1 MTKQN
6 EKDAKRVPE
15 LRFKGFTDDW
25 EQRKLGEIGSF
36 RSGVGFPES
45 EQGGMTGVPFYKVS
59 DMNLSENNTVMNISS
74 NYVTDDQIS
83 RNKWKPIDGNT
94 IIFAK
99 VGAAVFLERKRQTR
113 CKFLIDNNMMSYKPN
128 SIQDHDYIYYTFQ
141 NLNLS
146 HYAQIGSLPS
156 LNAGELKN
164 VNIVLPEQNEQSKVS
179 QLFLNLDKTITL
191 HEEKHRQLEL
201 LKKALLQKM
210 FADKTGYPA
219 LRFKEF
225 SDAWKQ
231 RMLGDISLVRTG
243 YAFKSSDFSKTGQ
256 YKIVTNK
263 EFSNSSLSKNMKADR
278 INISD
283 KTLLSKYE
291 LSGQNI
297 LVTMDG
303 VNIGK
308 ASLFSDSSAVLA
320 QRVGRIN
327 STQLDFIFSV
337 INNSDFVNTMRSL
350 AVGNA
355 IKHISLRQISSYVF
369 RSPISIKEQ
378 KLIGELFKNLDNLIA
393 LHQHKI
399 DNLKRLKRALLQKM
413 FV

>member
-1 MTKQN
+1 MSAAGKHSQPYPWEQVEFGHKIYRRTKSEMSSSKLPGVEYEDINSGQGTLNKDITKKSIRKRGIFFQPFDVLFGKLRPYLKNWLYPNFKGVAVGDFWVLYSKLLEPSFIYGMIQTQKFQN
-6 EKDAKRVPE
+6 VANLSSGSKMPRSDWKLVSGTLFRFPMNENEQRKIGLLLLNLDKTITLHEEKQCQLEQLKKALLQKMFADETGYPV
-15 LRFKGFTDDW
+15 LRFKGFTEKW

-45 EQGGMTGVPFYKVS
+45 EQGGTAGIPFYKVS

-164 VNIVLPEQNEQSKVS
+164 VNIVLPDQNERSKVS
-179 QLFLNLDKTITL
+179 QLFLNLDRTITL
-191 HEEKHRQLEL
+191 HDKKIQY
-201 LKKALLQKM
+201 LKQ
-210 FADKTGYPA
+210 
-219 LRFKEF
+219 
-225 SDAWKQ
+225 
-231 RMLGDISLVRTG
+231 
-243 YAFKSSDFSKTGQ
+243 
-256 YKIVTNK
+256 
-263 EFSNSSLSKNMKADR
+263 
-278 INISD
+278 
-283 KTLLSKYE
+283 
-291 LSGQNI
+291 
-297 LVTMDG
+297 
-303 VNIGK
+303 
-308 ASLFSDSSAVLA
+308 
-320 QRVGRIN
+320 
-327 STQLDFIFSV
+327 
-337 INNSDFVNTMRSL
+337 
-350 AVGNA
+350 
-355 IKHISLRQISSYVF
+355 
-369 RSPISIKEQ
+369 
-378 KLIGELFKNLDNLIA
+378 
-393 LHQHKI
+393 
-399 DNLKRLKRALLQKM
+399 LKRGLLQKM

>member
-15 LRFKGFTDDW
+15 LRFKGFADAW
-25 EQRKLGEIGSF
+25 EQRKLGDLGSVQMNKRIF
-36 RSGVGFPES
+36 KDQTSESGE
-45 EQGGMTGVPFYKVS
+45 VPFFKIGTFGKKPDSFISKKLFDEYKS
-59 DMNLSENNTVMNISS
+59 K
-74 NYVTDDQIS
+74 Y
-83 RNKWKPIDGNT
+83 PYP
-94 IIFAK
+94 K
-99 VGAAVFLERKRQTR
+99 VGDILISASGSIGRTVVYKGEDAYFQDSNIVWLEHDGRLKNSFLEQFLKRTKWNKIEGSTIKR
-113 CKFLIDNNMMSYKPN
+113 LYNKDILNKKI
-128 SIQDHDYIYYTFQ
+128 
-141 NLNLS
+141 NLPKLKE
-146 HYAQIGSLPS
+146 QEKIG
-156 LNAGELKN
+156 
-164 VNIVLPEQNEQSKVS
+164 
-179 QLFLNLDKTITL
+179 QLFQYLDKTITL
-191 HEEKHRQLEL
+191 HEEKQRQLEL

-210 FADKTGYPA
+210 FADNTGYPA
-219 LRFKEF
+219 LRFKGF
-225 SDAWKQ
+225 SDAWKH
-231 RMLGDISLVRTG
+231 RKLGDVSLVRTG

-378 KLIGELFKNLDNLIA
+378 KLIGGLFKNFDNLIT

>member
-45 EQGGMTGVPFYKVS
+45 EQGGTAGIPFYKVS

-164 VNIVLPEQNEQSKVS
+164 VNIVLPDQNERSKVS
-179 QLFLNLDKTITL
+179 QLFLNLDRTITL
-191 HEEKHRQLEL
+191 HEEQHRQLER

-210 FADKTGYPA
+210 FADETGYPA
-219 LRFKEF
+219 LRFKGFTEKWEQ
-225 SDAWKQ
+225 SYLKDIASVNSGRDYKHLNKGNIPVYGTGGY
-231 RMLGDISLVRTG
+231 MLSVDKALSNTKDGIGIGRKGTINNPYILKAPFWTVDTLFYVIPYNVDLNFLYGIFQKIDWRKKDESTG
-243 YAFKSSDFSKTGQ
+243 
-256 YKIVTNK
+256 VP
-263 EFSNSSLSKNMKADR
+263 SLSKEN
-278 INISD
+278 INKTKFKIPAIS
-283 KTLLSKYE
+283 
-291 LSGQNI
+291 
-297 LVTMDG
+297 
-303 VNIGK
+303 
-308 ASLFSDSSAVLA
+308 
-320 QRVGRIN
+320 
-327 STQLDFIFSV
+327 
-337 INNSDFVNTMRSL
+337 
-350 AVGNA
+350 
-355 IKHISLRQISSYVF
+355 
-369 RSPISIKEQ
+369 EQ
-378 KLIGELFKNLDNLIA
+378 KEIGTIFQNLDTLIT

>member
-191 HEEKHRQLEL
+191 HEEQHRQLER

-210 FADKTGYPA
+210 FADETGYPA
-219 LRFKEF
+219 LRFKGFTEK
-225 SDAWKQ
+225 WEQ
-231 RMLGDISLVRTG
+231 RKLGEITDVRDGTHDSPHYVDEG
-243 YAFKSSDFSKTGQ
+243 YPLIT
-256 YKIVTNK
+256 
-263 EFSNSSLSKNMKADR
+263 SKNVS
-278 INISD
+278 N
-283 KTLLSKYE
+283 
-291 LSGQNI
+291 
-297 LVTMDG
+297 
-303 VNIGK
+303 
-308 ASLFSDSSAVLA
+308 
-320 QRVGRIN
+320 GRIN
-327 STQLDFIFSV
+327 YDAVNYVSEYDFNQ
-337 INNSDFVNTMRSL
+337 INKRSKVNINDILMGMIGTIGNL
-350 AVGNA
+350 ALIREDPNFA
-355 IKHISLRQISSYVF
+355 IKNVALIKYTESINHQFLFQNLQTSYISKELSNSMDGGTQKFISLKKIRNL
-369 RSPISIKEQ
+369 SIKFPILNEQ
-378 KLIGELFKNLDNLIA
+378 FKIGQLFQSLDKTIT
-393 LHQHKI
+393 LHDKKI
-399 DNLKRLKRALLQKM
+399 QYLKQLKRGLLQKM

>member
-1 MTKQN
+1 MSSSKLPGVEYEDINSGQGTLNKDITKKSIRKRGIFFQPFDVLFGKLRPYLKNWLYPNFKGVAVGDFWVLYSKLLEPSFIYGMIQTQKFQN
-6 EKDAKRVPE
+6 VANLSSGSKMPRSDWKLVSGTLFRFPMNENEQRKIGLLLLNLDKTITLHEEKQCQLEQLKKALLQKMFADETGYPV
-15 LRFKGFTDDW
+15 LRFKGFTEKW

-45 EQGGMTGVPFYKVS
+45 EQGGTAGIPFYKVS

-164 VNIVLPEQNEQSKVS
+164 VNIVLPDQNERSKVS
-179 QLFLNLDKTITL
+179 QLFLNLDRTITL
-191 HEEKHRQLEL
+191 HDKKIQY
-201 LKKALLQKM
+201 LKQ
-210 FADKTGYPA
+210 
-219 LRFKEF
+219 
-225 SDAWKQ
+225 
-231 RMLGDISLVRTG
+231 
-243 YAFKSSDFSKTGQ
+243 
-256 YKIVTNK
+256 
-263 EFSNSSLSKNMKADR
+263 
-278 INISD
+278 
-283 KTLLSKYE
+283 
-291 LSGQNI
+291 
-297 LVTMDG
+297 
-303 VNIGK
+303 
-308 ASLFSDSSAVLA
+308 
-320 QRVGRIN
+320 
-327 STQLDFIFSV
+327 
-337 INNSDFVNTMRSL
+337 
-350 AVGNA
+350 
-355 IKHISLRQISSYVF
+355 
-369 RSPISIKEQ
+369 
-378 KLIGELFKNLDNLIA
+378 
-393 LHQHKI
+393 
-399 DNLKRLKRALLQKM
+399 LKRGLLQKM

>member
-1 MTKQN
+1 MTKQR
-6 EKDAKRVPE
+6 KKVPA

-45 EQGGMTGVPFYKVS
+45 EQGGTAGIPFYKVS

-164 VNIVLPEQNEQSKVS
+164 VNIVLPDQNEQSKVS
-179 QLFLNLDKTITL
+179 QLFLNLDRTITL
-191 HEEKHRQLEL
+191 HEEKQRQLER

-210 FADKTGYPA
+210 FADETGYPA
-219 LRFKEF
+219 LRFKGFTEK
-225 SDAWKQ
+225 WEQHK
-231 RMLGDISLVRTG
+231 LGEITDVRDGTHDSPHYVDEG
-243 YAFKSSDFSKTGQ
+243 YPLIT
-256 YKIVTNK
+256 
-263 EFSNSSLSKNMKADR
+263 SKNVS
-278 INISD
+278 N
-283 KTLLSKYE
+283 
-291 LSGQNI
+291 
-297 LVTMDG
+297 
-303 VNIGK
+303 
-308 ASLFSDSSAVLA
+308 
-320 QRVGRIN
+320 GRIN
-327 STQLDFIFSV
+327 YDAVNYVSEYDFNQ
-337 INNSDFVNTMRSL
+337 INKRSKVNINDILMGMIGTIGNL
-350 AVGNA
+350 ALIREDPNFA
-355 IKHISLRQISSYVF
+355 IKNVALIKYTESINHQFLFQNLQTSYISKELSNSMDGGTQKFISLKKIRNL
-369 RSPISIKEQ
+369 SIKFPILNEQ
-378 KLIGELFKNLDNLIA
+378 FEIGQLFQSLDKIIT
-393 LHQHKI
+393 LHDKKI
-399 DNLKRLKRALLQKM
+399 QYLKQLKRGLLQKM

>member
-1 MTKQN
+1 
-6 EKDAKRVPE
+6 
-15 LRFKGFTDDW
+15 
-25 EQRKLGEIGSF
+25 
-36 RSGVGFPES
+36 
-45 EQGGMTGVPFYKVS
+45 
-59 DMNLSENNTVMNISS
+59 MNISS

-164 VNIVLPEQNEQSKVS
+164 VNIVLPDQNERSKVS
-179 QLFLNLDKTITL
+179 QLFLNLDRTITL
-191 HEEKHRQLEL
+191 HEEQHRQLER

-210 FADKTGYPA
+210 FADETGYPA
-219 LRFKEF
+219 LRFKGFTEKWEQ
-225 SDAWKQ
+225 SYLKDIASVNSGRDYKHLNKGNIPVYGTGGY
-231 RMLGDISLVRTG
+231 MLSVDKALSNTKDGIGIGRKGTINNPYILKAPFWTVDTLFYVIPYNVDLNFLYGIFQKIDWRKKDESTG
-243 YAFKSSDFSKTGQ
+243 
-256 YKIVTNK
+256 VP
-263 EFSNSSLSKNMKADR
+263 SLSKEN
-278 INISD
+278 INKTKFKIPAIS
-283 KTLLSKYE
+283 
-291 LSGQNI
+291 
-297 LVTMDG
+297 
-303 VNIGK
+303 
-308 ASLFSDSSAVLA
+308 
-320 QRVGRIN
+320 
-327 STQLDFIFSV
+327 
-337 INNSDFVNTMRSL
+337 
-350 AVGNA
+350 
-355 IKHISLRQISSYVF
+355 
-369 RSPISIKEQ
+369 EQ
-378 KLIGELFKNLDNLIA
+378 KEIGTIFQNLDTLIT

>member
-1 MTKQN
+1 MTAFKDQN
-6 EKDAKRVPE
+6 A
-15 LRFKGFTDDW
+15 W

-36 RSGVGFPES
+36 KSGVGFPES

-164 VNIVLPEQNEQSKVS
+164 VNIVLPDQNEQSKVS
-179 QLFLNLDKTITL
+179 QLFLNLDRTITL
-191 HEEKHRQLEL
+191 HEEQHRQLEQ

-210 FADKTGYPA
+210 FANETGYPA
-219 LRFKEF
+219 LRFKGFTEKWEQRKLGEEF
-225 SDAWKQ
+225 QHINERNDGSFDNTRYISVANMYFKDPNDVQSNNILTRTYVMRRDDIAFEGHPSKKYKFGRFVANDIGDGVVSELFPVYRHVSKYDAKYWK
-231 RMLGDISLVRTG
+231 
-243 YAFKSSDFSKTGQ
+243 YAIQIESIMAPLFAKSITSSG
-256 YKIVTNK
+256 
-263 EFSNSSLSKNMKADR
+263 NSSNKLNPKHFLRQMVKVPDLNEQIKIGEFLSKFDA
-278 INISD
+278 IITLHD
-283 KTLLSKYE
+283 K
-291 LSGQNI
+291 
-297 LVTMDG
+297 
-303 VNIGK
+303 
-308 ASLFSDSSAVLA
+308 
-320 QRVGRIN
+320 
-327 STQLDFIFSV
+327 
-337 INNSDFVNTMRSL
+337 
-350 AVGNA
+350 
-355 IKHISLRQISSYVF
+355 
-369 RSPISIKEQ
+369 
-378 KLIGELFKNLDNLIA
+378 
-393 LHQHKI
+393 KI
-399 DNLKRLKRALLQKM
+399 QYLKQLKRGLLQKM

>member
-25 EQRKLGEIGSF
+25 EQRKLGEIADRILRKNKNNISNLPLTISAQ
-36 RSGVGFPES
+36 SGLIAQNNFFDKQVAS
-45 EQGGMTGVPFYKVS
+45 Q
-59 DMNLSENNTVMNISS
+59 NLSNYLLLYKGDFAYNKSYSNGYPYGAVKRLEKFNCGVVSSLYIAFKPTHVLPNFLAEYYETTKWYVEIYKRAAEGARNHGLLNISA
-74 NYVTDDQIS
+74 TD
-83 RNKWKPIDGNT
+83 
-94 IIFAK
+94 F
-99 VGAAVFLERKRQTR
+99 F
-113 CKFLIDNNMMSYKPN
+113 N
-128 SIQDHDYIYYTFQ
+128 SDI
-141 NLNLS
+141 
-146 HYAQIGSLPS
+146 SLPKR
-156 LNAGELKN
+156 E
-164 VNIVLPEQNEQSKVS
+164 NEQEKIG
-179 QLFLNLDKTITL
+179 QLFQSLDKTITL

-327 STQLDFIFSV
+327 STQLDFIFS
-337 INNSDFVNTMRSL
+337 
-350 AVGNA
+350 G
-355 IKHISLRQISSYVF
+355 
-369 RSPISIKEQ
+369 
-378 KLIGELFKNLDNLIA
+378 
-393 LHQHKI
+393 
-399 DNLKRLKRALLQKM
+399 
-413 FV
+413 

>member
-1 MTKQN
+1 MSAAGKHSQ
-6 EKDAKRVPE
+6 PYP
-15 LRFKGFTDDW
+15 W

-191 HEEKHRQLEL
+191 HEQHRQLER

-210 FADKTGYPA
+210 FADETGYPA
-219 LRFKEF
+219 LRFKGFTEK
-225 SDAWKQ
+225 WEQ
-231 RMLGDISLVRTG
+231 RKLGEITDVRDGTHDSPHYVDEG
-243 YAFKSSDFSKTGQ
+243 YPLIT
-256 YKIVTNK
+256 
-263 EFSNSSLSKNMKADR
+263 SKNVS
-278 INISD
+278 N
-283 KTLLSKYE
+283 
-291 LSGQNI
+291 
-297 LVTMDG
+297 
-303 VNIGK
+303 
-308 ASLFSDSSAVLA
+308 
-320 QRVGRIN
+320 GRIN
-327 STQLDFIFSV
+327 YDAVNYVSEYDFNQ
-337 INNSDFVNTMRSL
+337 INKRSKVNINDILMGMIGTLGNL
-350 AVGNA
+350 ALIREDPNFA
-355 IKHISLRQISSYVF
+355 IKNVALIKYTESINHQFLFQNLQTSYISKELSNSMDGGTQKFISLKKIRNL
-369 RSPISIKEQ
+369 SIKFPILNEQ
-378 KLIGELFKNLDNLIA
+378 FKIGQLFQSLDKTIT
-393 LHQHKI
+393 LHDKKI
-399 DNLKRLKRALLQKM
+399 QYLKQLKRGLLQKM

>member
-1 MTKQN
+1 MSAAGKHSQ
-6 EKDAKRVPE
+6 PYP
-15 LRFKGFTDDW
+15 W

-191 HEEKHRQLEL
+191 HEEQHRQLER

-210 FADKTGYPA
+210 FADETGYPA
-219 LRFKEF
+219 LRFKGFTEK
-225 SDAWKQ
+225 WEQ
-231 RMLGDISLVRTG
+231 RKLGEITDVRDGTHDSPHYVDEG
-243 YAFKSSDFSKTGQ
+243 YPLIT
-256 YKIVTNK
+256 
-263 EFSNSSLSKNMKADR
+263 SKNVS
-278 INISD
+278 N
-283 KTLLSKYE
+283 
-291 LSGQNI
+291 
-297 LVTMDG
+297 
-303 VNIGK
+303 
-308 ASLFSDSSAVLA
+308 
-320 QRVGRIN
+320 GRIN
-327 STQLDFIFSV
+327 YDAVNYVSEYDFNQ
-337 INNSDFVNTMRSL
+337 INKRSKVNINDILMGMIGTIGNL
-350 AVGNA
+350 ALIREDPNFA
-355 IKHISLRQISSYVF
+355 IKNVALIKYTESINHQFLFQNLQTSYISKELSNSMDGGTQKFISLKKIRNL
-369 RSPISIKEQ
+369 SIKFPILNEQ
-378 KLIGELFKNLDNLIA
+378 FKIGQLFQSLDKTIT
-393 LHQHKI
+393 LHDKKI
-399 DNLKRLKRALLQKM
+399 QYLKQLKRGLLQKM

>member
-25 EQRKLGEIGSF
+25 EQRKLGEIATIVGGGTPSTKNPEYWDGDINWYSPAEIGNQIYTEKSERQITELGLKKSSAKLLPVGTVLFTSRAGIGKTAILNKEACTNQGFQSIIPRSKMLNSYFLFSRTNSLKQYGETMGSGSTFVEVSGKQMSKMPLFIPNINEQSRIAKLFQSLDKTITLHEEKQCQLEQLKKALLQKMFADETGYPVLRFKGFTEKWEQRKLGEIGSF

-45 EQGGMTGVPFYKVS
+45 EQGGTAGIPFYKVS

-164 VNIVLPEQNEQSKVS
+164 VNIVLPDQNERSKVS
-179 QLFLNLDKTITL
+179 QLFLNLDRTITL
-191 HEEKHRQLEL
+191 HDKKIQY
-201 LKKALLQKM
+201 LKQ
-210 FADKTGYPA
+210 
-219 LRFKEF
+219 
-225 SDAWKQ
+225 
-231 RMLGDISLVRTG
+231 
-243 YAFKSSDFSKTGQ
+243 
-256 YKIVTNK
+256 
-263 EFSNSSLSKNMKADR
+263 
-278 INISD
+278 
-283 KTLLSKYE
+283 
-291 LSGQNI
+291 
-297 LVTMDG
+297 
-303 VNIGK
+303 
-308 ASLFSDSSAVLA
+308 
-320 QRVGRIN
+320 
-327 STQLDFIFSV
+327 
-337 INNSDFVNTMRSL
+337 
-350 AVGNA
+350 
-355 IKHISLRQISSYVF
+355 
-369 RSPISIKEQ
+369 
-378 KLIGELFKNLDNLIA
+378 
-393 LHQHKI
+393 
-399 DNLKRLKRALLQKM
+399 LKRGLLQKM